1 MHICGMDFSS
11 LASYWQIKAL
21 LMLEPSVVTPQ
32 NQYFP
37 ANSERMSVHCL
48 ESGCIGKYTHL
59 GPRGVYFPIHP
70 SSRQCTDTIFY
81 SCNMEEKVST
91 ILQYWS
97 QILNNICWN
106 VILMVLIA
114 CNCFCHLFHQSC
126 STFCILCFAGIQYK
140 WFQYFAVGNT
150 PNTGSTLSL
159 PWILQ
164 QQILASHRSCQY
176 FWIFLNIVA
185 SSANTGI
192 TSALATIWHHVA
204 TLELTI
210 WRFHFDICANPIL
223 SKHEMIFE
231 RTSDAKYSTKLLQ

>member
-1 MHICGMDFSS
+1 MLNNI
-11 LASYWQIKAL
+11 WQ
-21 LMLEPSVVTPQ
+21 
-32 NQYFP
+32 
-37 ANSERMSVHCL
+37 
-48 ESGCIGKYTHL
+48 
-59 GPRGVYFPIHP
+59 
-70 SSRQCTDTIFY
+70 
-81 SCNMEEKVST
+81 
-91 ILQYWS
+91 LQYWK
-97 QILNNICWN
+97 QILTNICCN
-106 VILMVLIA
+106 MILIILIA
-114 CNCFCHLFHQSC
+114 CNWFCCLLHQSY
-126 STFCILCFAGIQYK
+126 STFRFCILCFAGIQYK

-223 SKHEMIFE
+223 SSFQIVKWSLHPMQISQRNYCNKPNYCNINYIAHIVHIPIPKVMNFE
-231 RTSDAKYSTKLLQ
+231 HF